1 LPKTCSHSFYPD
13 GQRAQFLD
21 ARMRLQLADS
31 VAYLLEEMASQWKE
45 TIPGSNDQ
53 IDKMRAGAVYPP
65 SSFGLYYEISNALL
79 ASRRRQALGLFR
91 EFMAERPLQRS
102 ETEILSLDDLGKH
115 ESLYKRLMDTD
126 PSQPFHIASASQA
139 SIDSFRVRF
148 KRVAERLF
156 PLVPS
161 WAAEI
166 RALVRQIVLVQAA
179 PGTTTSFAGGS
190 CYMLWGALFL
200 NPQLCAD
207 DVGTLGAL
215 SHEAAHSLLFG
226 FTVDESLVLND
237 PEELYASPLRD
248 DPRPMDGIFH
258 AAYVS
263 ARMHWVMSEILKSN
277 ILESSEADMVRDARM
292 ADRQSYFAGYETV
305 QQHGKLSGLGKNIL
319 AGAHEYM
326 TQAAV

>member
-1 LPKTCSHSFYPD
+1 
-13 GQRAQFLD
+13 
-21 ARMRLQLADS
+21 MRRQLIDS

-45 TIPGSNDQ
+45 TIPGFDDQ
-53 IDKMRAGAVYPP
+53 IDRMRAGGIYPP

-79 ASRRRQALGLFR
+79 ASRRKQALGLFH
-91 EFMAERPLQRS
+91 ELMAEQPLQRS
-102 ETEILSLDDLGKH
+102 EVEILGLGDLGKH

-126 PSQPFHIASASQA
+126 PNQPFQIASASQA
-139 SIDSFRVRF
+139 SIDAFCARF
-148 KRVAERLF
+148 KRIAERLI

-166 RALVRQIVLVQAA
+166 QALVRQIVLVQPA
-179 PGTTTSFAGGS
+179 PGTDTSFAGGS

-200 NPQLCAD
+200 NPQSCSD
-207 DVGTLGAL
+207 DVGTLAAL

-237 PEELYASPLRD
+237 TDELYSSPLRD

-263 ARMHWVMSEILKSN
+263 ARMHWVMSEILKSD
-277 ILESSEADMVRDARM
+277 ILESSEVDKVRDARM
-292 ADRQSYFAGYETV
+292 ANRQSYFAGYETV
-305 QQHGKLSGLGKNIL
+305 QQHGKLSDLGKNII

-326 TQAAV
+326 TQAGV